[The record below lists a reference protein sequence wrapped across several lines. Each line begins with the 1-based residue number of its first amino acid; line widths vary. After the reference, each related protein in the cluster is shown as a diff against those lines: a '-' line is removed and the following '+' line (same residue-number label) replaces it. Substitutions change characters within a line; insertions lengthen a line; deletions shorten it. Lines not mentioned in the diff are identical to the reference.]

1 MEHLPTDSE
10 FEIMKDIDFIVPL
23 KQVTNNVIQTTSTS
37 TTSTTSTTTTTTTTT
52 TTVHIITNIINIG
65 WCNNKSCT

>member
-10 FEIMKDIDFIVPL
+10 FGIMKDIDFIVPL
-23 KQVTNNVIQTTSTS
+23 KQVTNNVIQTTST
-37 TTSTTSTTTTTTTTT
+37 TATTTTTT

>member
-23 KQVTNNVIQTTSTS
+23 KQVTNNVIL
-37 TTSTTSTTTTTTTTT
+37 TTTN
-52 TTVHIITNIINIG
+52 IITNINNIG
-65 WCNNKSCT
+65 WCNNKSST